1 MVSQRPKH
9 EETHTASN
17 NPYTY
22 HFFKAELMHKRNTP
36 HNILRPGANQEH
48 HVSVSVSCLIFT
60 RHTLERPRYIPP
72 AAQFE
77 GQRGTDLRQP
87 PASSMS
93 QYQKTQTVSQFYDK
107 ILAKTGTLEVEI
119 KVDTKVAKQLMPKLK
134 VKKNKVDTSWF
145 KSWKIKNSWFKKK
158 CSKVERFCWGNS
170 CGHRWF
176 RWKKPIRR
184 YQKWAP
190 TGISR
195 EHNQRC
201 GDFNDLSIK
210 QCDFKTGVTF
220 TSPTLVAFRPHSLL
234 TNAET
239 WREPITLRNL

>member
-134 VKKNKVDTSWF
+134 VKKNKVDTQVD
-145 KSWKIKNSWFKKK
+145 
-158 CSKVERFCWGNS
+158 SKVERSKTVDSKKNVQKLKGSAEATPVDTDGFAGGNQS
-170 CGHRWF
+170 ED
-176 RWKKPIRR
+176 IRSGLQLG
-184 YQKWAP
+184 YQGN
-190 TGISR
+190 TT
-195 EHNQRC
+195 
-201 GDFNDLSIK
+201 ND
-210 QCDFKTGVTF
+210 
-220 TSPTLVAFRPHSLL
+220 
-234 TNAET
+234 AE
-239 WREPITLRNL
+239 ILMI

>member
-1 MVSQRPKH
+1 MKRIRRNKPSHGLMVSQRPKH

-134 VKKNKVDTSWF
+134 VKKTKSTHKLIQKLKDQKQLIQKKMF
-145 KSWKIKNSWFKKK
+145 KS
-158 CSKVERFCWGNS
+158 
-170 CGHRWF
+170 
-176 RWKKPIRR
+176 
-184 YQKWAP
+184 
-190 TGISR
+190 
-195 EHNQRC
+195 
-201 GDFNDLSIK
+201 
-210 QCDFKTGVTF
+210 
-220 TSPTLVAFRPHSLL
+220 
-234 TNAET
+234 
-239 WREPITLRNL
+239 